1 MDGLDWKIFI
11 VRYGWWFCVFWG
23 DHQWILSSNECVS
36 FELKQTNKHTHTHGD
51 AFPRKNHRSSHIDW
65 RKVQWTVI
73 NGMNVFGV
81 TILHRLFNESNSN
94 ERLHRC
100 HNTMKFLIPYD
111 FPNIAMAYELIH
123 KWMYASQTTRTATTK
138 FIKATFV
145 WAC

>member
-1 MDGLDWKIFI
+1 MDDGYVCFEAIINEYYHRMSAF
-11 VRYGWWFCVFWG
+11 
-23 DHQWILSSNECVS
+23 HLSWN
-36 FELKQTNKHTHTHGD
+36 KQTHTHTHGD